1 MALNV
6 SFLKGTQDNLN
17 KLSAYQAG
25 SFYLTTDTDRLYFA
39 QANDKLVYLNK
50 YITTVAAQSGLP
62 NINNVNV
69 GDFYYVAND
78 NILCTKAK
86 AGDSKYTQIN
96 PPDTNT
102 DTQVSSL
109 DFVSAAKDNNIEV
122 SYTLVQS
129 TYDKISGDKITSPT
143 DITGTFTIKGS
154 DIGAV
159 VTNISLDV
167 DASVSNNIATV
178 ELDGTGVASD
188 ADGIKIKGGTN
199 VTISSDATADIVISA
214 ADTTYDLASPAN
226 STDIVLTDHPNGDE
240 DTVSIVKGGNNNS
253 ITVTGAEANK
263 ITIAHKDYTYSKEA
277 LAAQTVGNGGSFDIV
292 SGVTLE
298 NGHVTGV
305 NTSKVNLPE
314 ISYKISAVNADNAGK
329 IYVTLADVNGDG
341 EAVASGQS
349 LFYKIDGAQ
358 VYNQAELTDY
368 FYLKSEIDD
377 TLKSANAMTFKGSVG
392 TGGSAGTALPTTG
405 VKAGDTYLVVGDAVI
420 SAGSAKGTKGDMFI
434 ATGTETNGVL
444 TNISWIHVPSGD
456 EIDTTYEFSFSAG
469 EGLKIKNNVTT
480 DSITLAISGGTA
492 IDVTTDGSLNI
503 KHADVPR
510 NDGSVAAGGTLSPN
524 KEINIV
530 TAVESN
536 AQGHVTKVTTTKYA
550 MPAAVTYELEH
561 EDENHVVLVDAN
573 DDVQGT
579 IGVIAGDHIVVTG
592 VDNGKGTDFTVKH
605 ATATVGADTVIK
617 TPLNAKD
624 TINVI
629 TKITD
634 DGHGHVKSIGVTEFT
649 LPDDSTYTYA
659 GTNAVANNKATVVTT
674 LSDKNGDP
682 VGSHTFAMKS
692 ESLNIALD
700 KSEVKVE
707 LQWGSF
713 DIA

>member
-6 SFLKGTQDNLN
+6 SFLKGTQSNLN
-17 KLSAYQAG
+17 NLQTYQAG

-39 QANDKLVYLNK
+39 QASDKLVYLNK
-50 YITTVAAQSGLP
+50 YITTVTAQSGLP

-86 AGDSKYTQIN
+86 TGDTKYTQIN

-102 DTQVSSL
+102 DTQVSNLS
-109 DFVSAAKDNNIEV
+109 FNSVAKDSNIEV
-122 SYTLVQS
+122 SFTLVQS

-154 DIGAV
+154 DIGSV
-159 VTNISLDV
+159 VTNIALDV
-167 DASVSNNIATV
+167 DASVSDNVATV
-178 ELDGTGVASD
+178 ELAGTGVASD
-188 ADGIKIKGGTN
+188 ANGVKIKGGNN
-199 VTISSDATADIVISA
+199 VSITSDGTADIVISA
-214 ADTTYDLASPAN
+214 TDSTYDLTSPAN
-226 STDIVLTDHPNGDE
+226 STNIVLADGNGDE
-240 DTVSIVKGGNNNS
+240 DTVSIIKGGNNSS
-253 ITVTGAEANK
+253 ITVTGADADK
-263 ITIAHKDYTYSKEA
+263 IVIAHKDYTYSKAA
-277 LAAQTVGNGGSFDIV
+277 LTEQTAGNGGSFDIV

-305 NTSKVNLPE
+305 STSKVNLPE
-314 ISYKISAVNADNAGK
+314 ISYKISEVSADNTGK

-341 EAVASGQS
+341 DAVASGQS
-349 LFYKIDGAQ
+349 LFYKIDGAE

-392 TGGSAGTALPTTG
+392 AGGTAGTTLPTNG
-405 VKAGDTYLVVGDAVI
+405 VKAGDTYLVVGDSTI
-420 SAGSAKGTKGDMFI
+420 TAGSAKGTKGDMFI
-434 ATGTETNGVL
+434 ASGTETNGVL
-444 TNISWIHVPSGD
+444 TDITWIHVPSGD
-456 EIDTTYEFSFSAG
+456 EIDTTYQFSFSAG
-469 EGLKIKNNVTT
+469 EGLKIV
-480 DSITLAISGGTA
+480 DSTIGDPVVLAITGGTA

-503 KHADVPR
+503 KHADVTR
-510 NDGSVAAGGTLSPN
+510 NDGSVVTGGTLSPN
-524 KEINIV
+524 KEINVI

-550 MPAAVTYELEH
+550 MPAAVTYELEY
-561 EDENHVVLVDAN
+561 EDENHVVLTDAN

-579 IGVIAGDHIVVTG
+579 IGVVAGDNIVVTG
-592 VDNGKGTDFTVKH
+592 ADNGKGTDFTVKH
-605 ATATVGADTVIK
+605 ATATVGADQVVK
-617 TPLNAKD
+617 TSLNAKD
-624 TINVI
+624 TISVI

-659 GTNAVANNKATVVTT
+659 GTNTVANNKATVTTT

-682 VGSHTFAMKS
+682 VGSHSVAVKS
-692 ESLNIALD
+692 DSLAIALD
-700 KSEVKVE
+700 NSEVKVE

-713 DIA
+713 DV